1 MKVEFWNKYAPF
13 YNLFMKK
20 DEKMYR
26 EMFSLIRR
34 QVMGKTVLEVAT
46 GTGLIAKN
54 IADCTKRTDATDYS
68 EKMIQ
73 QAKKNC
79 SSKNLTFSVQNA
91 YHLTFADDS
100 YDVVII
106 SNALHIMTDPEK
118 ALQEIGRVLKKDGL
132 LIAPTFVQGNIN
144 VFQSLLLNLMHII
157 GFTPNKWTAKEY
169 LDFLQRNGWRIKK
182 YKKTGGWFPLAYV
195 ECIYNKGE

>member
-1 MKVEFWNKYAPF
+1 
-13 YNLFMKK
+13 
-20 DEKMYR
+20 
-26 EMFSLIRR
+26 
-34 QVMGKTVLEVAT
+34 
-46 GTGLIAKN
+46 
-54 IADCTKRTDATDYS
+54 
-68 EKMIQ
+68 
-73 QAKKNC
+73 
-79 SSKNLTFSVQNA
+79 
-91 YHLTFADDS
+91 
-100 YDVVII
+100 
-106 SNALHIMTDPEK
+106 MTDPEK

>member
-73 QAKKNC
+73 QAKK
-79 SSKNLTFSVQNA
+79 A
-91 YHLTFADDS
+91 G
-100 YDVVII
+100 I
-106 SNALHIMTDPEK
+106 DP
-118 ALQEIGRVLKKDGL
+118 KKDL
-132 LIAPTFVQGNIN
+132 
-144 VFQSLLLNLMHII
+144 S
-157 GFTPNKWTAKEY
+157 
-169 LDFLQRNGWRIKK
+169 IKK
-182 YKKTGGWFPLAYV
+182 IIVAGELGGSIDSTRKAIEDLWGAEVYDFYGLSDIFGA
-195 ECIYNKGE
+195 

>member
-1 MKVEFWNKYAPF
+1 MKVEFWNKYALF

-79 SSKNLTFSVQNA
+79 NSKNLTFSIQNA

-118 ALQEIGRVLKKDGL
+118 ALQEIGRVLKKRR
-132 LIAPTFVQGNIN
+132 IAYR
-144 VFQSLLLNLMHII
+144 SNLCP
-157 GFTPNKWTAKEY
+157 G
-169 LDFLQRNGWRIKK
+169 K
-182 YKKTGGWFPLAYV
+182 YKRVSVFTFKSDAY
-195 ECIYNKGE
+195 YRFYTK